1 MNTNKHCGNGDR
13 GVNPSEQISII
24 RESWQM
30 PMQRITKMDD
40 YELNY
45 LLKLAKE
52 HHRWL
57 AVFKIELKG
66 RGFEF
71 DDIYRDV
78 LDLIRITNK
87 FKRLIQ
93 ATLNARQYLLFSVF
107 LLFGLS

>member
-1 MNTNKHCGNGDR
+1 MITNEHCGNGDR
-13 GVNPSEQISII
+13 GVNPSEKLGII

-30 PMQRITKMDD
+30 PMQKVTKMEEH
-40 YELNY
+40 ELNY

-57 AVFKIELKG
+57 AVFKIELKT

-71 DDIYRDV
+71 DDIYRDT

-93 ATLNARQYLLFSVF
+93 ATLNARQYLLFTVS